1 MISLKQI
8 RIYGSKISYEK
19 IEFNTEKFLMRL
31 LNWINSKNLK
41 LIEINQNNNLKEGEF
56 YKLFE
61 KIKEISF
68 DRLSGVINF

>member
-1 MISLKQI
+1 LAKQI

>member
-1 MISLKQI
+1 
-8 RIYGSKISYEK
+8 
-19 IEFNTEKFLMRL
+19 MRL